1 MLLTG
6 WTTAVAFF
14 IVSLIWSAGLTLF
27 LWKLYGRYKN
37 LISDTSG
44 KNLARLLEGLIDSDS
59 SQRQEFTDLKERLSQ
74 IESDGM
80 SHIQKTAIVRF
91 NPFPN
96 TGGDQSFSL
105 AVLDGHDCGFI
116 ITGLHSRERTRF
128 YTKQVRSGKSTYE
141 LSKEEKDVI
150 AKAIKGK

>member
-44 KNLARLLEGLIDSDS
+44 KNLANVLEGLIDSDAH
-59 SQRQEFTDLKERLSQ
+59 QRQKFKDLKEHLSQ
-74 IESDGM
+74 IENDEKF
-80 SHIQKTAIVRF
+80 HIQKTAVVRF
-91 NPFPN
+91 NPFSN

-105 AVLDGHDCGFI
+105 AILDGYDSGFV

-128 YTKQVRSGKSTYE
+128 YIKQVKNGKSTYE
-141 LSKEEKDVI
+141 LSKEERDAI
-150 AKAIKGK
+150 AKAKKGK

>member
-6 WTTAVAFF
+6 EAAVAFF

-44 KNLARLLEGLIDSDS
+44 KNLGRILEGLIDSDA
-59 SQRQEFTDLKERLSQ
+59 SQRQEFKDLKEHLSQ
-74 IESDGM
+74 IENDGKF
-80 SHIQKTAIVRF
+80 HIQKTGIVRF
-91 NPFPN
+91 NPFSN

-105 AVLDGHDCGFI
+105 AVLDGYDCGFI

-128 YTKQVRSGKSTYE
+128 YIKQVKNGKSTHE
-141 LSKEEKDVI
+141 LSKEEKDAI